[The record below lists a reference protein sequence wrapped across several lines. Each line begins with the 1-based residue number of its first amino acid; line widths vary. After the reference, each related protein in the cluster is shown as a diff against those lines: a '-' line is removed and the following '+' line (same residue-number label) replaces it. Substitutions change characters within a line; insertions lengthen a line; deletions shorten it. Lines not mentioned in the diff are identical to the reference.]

1 MPHRVV
7 SDDRFHP
14 KQIWDR
20 RIFPHPLDRRKAA
33 PIRERRHPERREHCL
48 ARINHTFLNK
58 FFFTERT
65 EFRTEV
71 AEPNTL
77 SAL

>member
-1 MPHRVV
+1 MPERVV
-7 SDDRFHP
+7 
-14 KQIWDR
+14 WET
-20 RIFPHPLDRRKAA
+20 A
-33 PIRERRHPERREHCL
+33 L
-48 ARINHTFLNK
+48 ARINHPFLNK